1 MIIEKIR
8 QIWKIRDL
16 RNSILVLLAMLVV
29 FRIGSHIPVP
39 GVDLANLK
47 DFFKSNEVLGLISI
61 FSGGSMATFSIVAL
75 GVGPYITSSIIFQ
88 LLAMVIPKLEEI
100 QKDGPS
106 GQAKI
111 SQWTRMLTVP
121 LAALQSYSMIHLL
134 RTSQRQII
142 GDLSVLDLVTTI
154 VIMTAGT
161 VFLMWLGELITE
173 RKIGNGISILIFAN
187 IVDRIPQAL
196 QQAIVTFDPTKIAI
210 WVAFIAIA
218 IATIAGVVFVT
229 EGQRNLPVVY
239 AKRLRGGR
247 MMGGVETHLPLR
259 VNMAGVIPIIFA
271 ISIVLFPP
279 MIAQFFIHA
288 KTAWVSSIANFV
300 IVASQNQWLYALT
313 YFGLV
318 FAFTYF
324 YTAVVFHPDRVAENL
339 QKQGGF
345 IPGIRPG
352 QPTVDYIQKTVN
364 RIMPFG
370 AFFLASIAV
379 LPLALQGFTDTQF
392 LVIGGTG
399 LLIVVAVVLEMV
411 NQVRAQLVMREYE
424 SI

>member
-279 MIAQFFIHA
+279 MIAQFFVHA